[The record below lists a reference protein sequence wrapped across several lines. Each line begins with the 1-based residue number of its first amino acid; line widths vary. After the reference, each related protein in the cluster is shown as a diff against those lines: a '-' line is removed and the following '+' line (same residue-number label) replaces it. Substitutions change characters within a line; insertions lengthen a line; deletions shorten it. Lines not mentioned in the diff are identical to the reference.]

1 MKFINNSIRV
11 RYGETD
17 QMGFVYHANY
27 IQYLEIARVEL
38 FRSIGLSYKEIE
50 EKGIQLPVE
59 NLSIEYKYA
68 ALYDDELTIH
78 TIIHELPTGVRVHFT
93 YEIYNQ
99 NNQLI
104 ATAKTTLFSINLYT
118 KKVIKFPE
126 FILEKLRPYFE

>member
-27 IQYLEIARVEL
+27 IQYLEVARVEL

-59 NLSIEYKYA
+59 NLSIEYKQA

-78 TIIHELPTGVRVHFT
+78 TIINELPMGVRVHFT

-104 ATAKTTLFSINLYT
+104 ATAKTSLFSINLYT
-118 KKVIKFPE
+118 KKVTKFPE
-126 FILEKLRPYFE
+126 FILEKLKPYFE

>member
-27 IQYLEIARVEL
+27 IQYLEVARVEL

-59 NLSIEYKYA
+59 NLSIEYKQA

-78 TIIHELPTGVRVHFT
+78 TIINELPRGVRVHFT

-104 ATAKTTLFSINLYT
+104 ATAKTCLFSINLYT
-118 KKVIKFPE
+118 KKVTKFPE
-126 FILEKLRPYFE
+126 FILEKLKPYFE